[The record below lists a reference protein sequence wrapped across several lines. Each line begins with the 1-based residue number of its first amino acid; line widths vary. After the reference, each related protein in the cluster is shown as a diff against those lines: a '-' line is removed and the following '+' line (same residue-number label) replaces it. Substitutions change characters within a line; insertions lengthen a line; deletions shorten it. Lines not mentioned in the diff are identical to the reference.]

1 MTASRAWRA
10 VAALAVAL
18 GLALG
23 VGAPAVQAAGV
34 SFGTPTASAVF
45 GTGVTFVQ
53 PVTVGGPIQRVELLL
68 TFPTA
73 LGPLVHEI
81 PVPSGS
87 GSLTLR
93 GGWSETADGHLMP
106 NTPVVARWRITP
118 ASGVPVEG
126 PSVSVLYADTRFAWK
141 TISGTLVRLHWYQG
155 SDAFAQQALAV
166 GEKGVQQAA
175 DLLGVKE
182 TQPIDFFV
190 YAAQAPFYDA
200 LGPGTRE
207 NVGGQADADIRTMFA
222 LIEPSAVG
230 DSWVNVVIPHELT
243 HLVFNTAVRNPYHF
257 PPRWLNEGLAVYLS
271 EGYTPSWRDAV
282 QQAVR
287 QGSLLSLAGLTGQ
300 FPTSADGFYL
310 AYGESV
316 SAIDFF
322 VRTYGKDHL
331 VKLIRSYAA
340 GRTDDEAFTEAIG
353 VNVAGFE
360 AAWLASLGAAAP
372 TRYGPQPAPAGP
384 LPPGWG
390 GAGGSSSPGPAG
402 PTVAVSPPPGA
413 TGSPATASAAA
424 QGTAGDD
431 SGGLLLLAIAVAGLA
446 AGGVLGYV
454 RRRRTQRASR
464 VESADPPATI
474 P

>member
-1 MTASRAWRA
+1 
-10 VAALAVAL
+10 
-18 GLALG
+18 
-23 VGAPAVQAAGV
+23 
-34 SFGTPTASAVF
+34 
-45 GTGVTFVQ
+45 
-53 PVTVGGPIQRVELLL
+53 
-68 TFPTA
+68 
-73 LGPLVHEI
+73 
-81 PVPSGS
+81 
-87 GSLTLR
+87 
-93 GGWSETADGHLMP
+93 MP

-141 TISGTLVRLHWYQG
+141 TISGPLVRLHWYQG

-182 TQPIDFFV
+182 TEPIDFFV

-207 NVGGQADADIRTMFA
+207 NVGGQANADIRTMFA

-282 QQAVR
+282 QQAVS

-331 VKLIRSYAA
+331 VAA
-340 GRTDDEAFTEAIG
+340 DPLLRRRPHRRRGVHGGDRRRRGGVRGGLAGQPGRG
-353 VNVAGFE
+353 R
-360 AAWLASLGAAAP
+360 P
-372 TRYGPQPAPAGP
+372 H
-384 LPPGWG
+384 
-390 GAGGSSSPGPAG
+390 
-402 PTVAVSPPPGA
+402 AVR
-413 TGSPATASAAA
+413 ATASAGRAPATRLGRGRRRLHARPGRPRRRGLAAARGPWLARRPRAPPA

-464 VESADPPATI
+464 VDDADPPAAI